1 MTGDGDGVIVESV
14 GGVVQAS
21 YYKIRCRF
29 EELLC
34 RLWGEICVCSK
45 SLPPMLGDGSNVD
58 LYKLF
63 MVVKGKGG
71 YDVVCES
78 KLWDLVAE
86 ESGLG
91 SSVGSS
97 VKLVYCKYLGALDA
111 WLKKVADSK
120 VAECGLV
127 DDRDKFGKQLME
139 LQAEVKGLFLDY
151 GDKKCV
157 EKLKGEFDGKGKDG
171 RKLCVKKGVRKGR
184 NRDVEMMDCVMNE
197 HSDGMTVTGE
207 VDGGKLS
214 AKLEFGVHVSDG
226 ENSTVGLVSGG
237 EKSDVEDGGLMLDIC
252 GGNGVS
258 SGHKRK
264 RKSMPSL
271 LSWVT
276 SIAKNPGH
284 PAVGSLPDKSK
295 WKSNN
300 NNQEAWKQVLSFRE
314 AVFYKRHFDSS
325 IEQQNWRI
333 SYHFGFSLLLVTIL
347 NALNGFFCAKWQ
359 SNLLYSIFDGFFLF
373 ALFGRHGHNG
383 RGSSALQVEHPAIRI
398 TLSLIQDSAILQVEN
413 KNQRMHPFMYDDHSG
428 GSYNLRER
436 LRCDQRLLLAKAKAA
451 AQSSSGSSRG
461 SRDLDRTPSPHT
473 RDRVEKQL
481 VDSGIDGCPEVRT
494 PVGPSHQ
501 AKVPEWTCITSES
514 DSKWLGTQI
523 WPSQK
528 GNSRILIERD
538 PIGKG
543 RQDTCGCSV
552 PGSVECVRFHIAEK
566 RGRVRLE
573 LGGAF
578 YLWNFDKIGE
588 EVKDL
593 WTEEEE
599 KRFKDVVGP
608 DPLPEGY
615 YFWDHIFRSF
625 PKKSRADLVSYYFN
639 VFLLQRRAYQNRHT
653 PEDIDSDDDE
663 AEDGLRNVFGHQTQ
677 KSGRSILTPKKS
689 ATRRKK

>member
-1 MTGDGDGVIVESV
+1 MAGDSNDVIVESV

-21 YYKIRCRF
+21 YYNIRCRF

-34 RLWGEICVCSK
+34 RLWGEICVRSR

-78 KLWDLVAE
+78 KLWDLVAK

-97 VKLVYCKYLGALDA
+97 VKLVYRKYLGALDA

-139 LQAEVKGLFLDY
+139 LQAEVKGLLLFDY
-151 GDKKCV
+151 ADNKCV
-157 EKLKGEFDGKGKDG
+157 GKLKGEFDGEGKDG
-171 RKLCVKKGVRKGR
+171 RNLCVKKRVQNGG
-184 NRDVEMMDCVMNE
+184 NCDVEMMDGVVNE

-207 VDGGKLS
+207 VDGGKLY
-214 AKLEFGVHVSDG
+214 AKLGFGVHVSDG
-226 ENSTVGLVSGG
+226 ENSTVGLVCGG
-237 EKSDVEDGGLMLDIC
+237 KSDVED

-264 RKSMPSL
+264 RESMPGL

-295 WKSNN
+295 WKSNS
-300 NNQEAWKQVLSFRE
+300 NQESWKQVLSFRG
-314 AVFYKRHFDSS
+314 AVFYKRRFDSS
-325 IEQQNWRI
+325 IEQQNWL
-333 SYHFGFSLLLVTIL
+333 HFLMASAFLPFLAAMAMMDMAVNSGTTVHYCSFSEQILGAVVMLLLV
-347 NALNGFFCAKWQ
+347 
-359 SNLLYSIFDGFFLF
+359 
-373 ALFGRHGHNG
+373 
-383 RGSSALQVEHPAIRI
+383 ALQFCIACGATCDKDNSKP
-398 TLSLIQDSAILQVEN
+398 IQDSANLQVRN
-413 KNQRMHPFMYDDHSG
+413 QNQRMHPFMYDDHSG

-436 LRCDQRLLLAKAKAA
+436 LRHDKRLLLAKAKAT
-451 AQSSSGSSRG
+451 AQNSSGSSRG
-461 SRDLDRTPSPHT
+461 SRDFDRTPSPQT
-473 RDRVEKQL
+473 RDHAEKQL

-494 PVGPSHQ
+494 IVGPSHQ
-501 AKVPEWTCITSES
+501 AEVPEWTCITSES

-528 GNSRILIERD
+528 GNLRLLIERD

-543 RQDTCGCSV
+543 RQHTCGCSV

-566 RGRVRLE
+566 RGKVKLE

-588 EVKDL
+588 EVKHL
-593 WTEEEE
+593 WTKEEE

-615 YFWDHIFRSF
+615 YFWDHIFRAF

-653 PEDIDSDDDE
+653 PEDVDSDDDE

-677 KSGRSILTPKKS
+677 KSRCSILTPKKS
-689 ATRRKK
+689 ATKRKK

>member
-1 MTGDGDGVIVESV
+1 MAGDSNDVIVESV

-21 YYKIRCRF
+21 YYNIRCRF

-34 RLWGEICVCSK
+34 RLWGEICVRSR

-78 KLWDLVAE
+78 KLWDLVAK

-97 VKLVYCKYLGALDA
+97 VKLVYRKYLGALDA

-139 LQAEVKGLFLDY
+139 LQAEVKGLLLFDY
-151 GDKKCV
+151 ADNKCV
-157 EKLKGEFDGKGKDG
+157 GKLKGEFDGEGKDG
-171 RKLCVKKGVRKGR
+171 RNLCVKKRVQNGG
-184 NRDVEMMDCVMNE
+184 NCDVEMMDGVVNE

-207 VDGGKLS
+207 VDGGKLY
-214 AKLEFGVHVSDG
+214 AKLGFGVHVSDG
-226 ENSTVGLVSGG
+226 ENSTVGLVCGG
-237 EKSDVEDGGLMLDIC
+237 KSDVED

-264 RKSMPSL
+264 RESMPGL

-295 WKSNN
+295 WKSNS
-300 NNQEAWKQVLSFRE
+300 NQESWKQVLSFRG
-314 AVFYKRHFDSS
+314 AVFYKRRFDSS
-325 IEQQNWRI
+325 IEQQNW
-333 SYHFGFSLLLVTIL
+333 L
-347 NALNGFFCAKWQ
+347 
-359 SNLLYSIFDGFFLF
+359 
-373 ALFGRHGHNG
+373 
-383 RGSSALQVEHPAIRI
+383 
-398 TLSLIQDSAILQVEN
+398 
-413 KNQRMHPFMYDDHSG
+413 NQRMHPFMYDDHSG

-436 LRCDQRLLLAKAKAA
+436 LRHDKRLLLAKAKAT
-451 AQSSSGSSRG
+451 AQNSSGSSRG
-461 SRDLDRTPSPHT
+461 SRDFDRTPSPQT
-473 RDRVEKQL
+473 RDHAEKQL

-494 PVGPSHQ
+494 IVGPSHQ
-501 AKVPEWTCITSES
+501 AEVPEWTCITSES

-528 GNSRILIERD
+528 GNLRLLIERD

-543 RQDTCGCSV
+543 RQHTCGCSV

-566 RGRVRLE
+566 RGKVKLE

-588 EVKDL
+588 EVKHL
-593 WTEEEE
+593 WTKEEE

-615 YFWDHIFRSF
+615 YFWDHIFRAF

-653 PEDIDSDDDE
+653 PEDVDSDDDE

-677 KSGRSILTPKKS
+677 KSRCSILTPKKS
-689 ATRRKK
+689 ATKRKK

>member
-1 MTGDGDGVIVESV
+1 MAGDGDGVIVESV

-21 YYKIRCRF
+21 YYNIRCRF

-34 RLWGEICVCSK
+34 RLWGEICVCSR

-97 VKLVYCKYLGALDA
+97 VKLVYRKYLGSLDA

-120 VAECGLV
+120 ATECGLV

-139 LQAEVKGLFLDY
+139 LQDEVKGLLLFDY
-151 GDKKCV
+151 ADNKCV
-157 EKLKGEFDGKGKDG
+157 EKLKGEFDGKGRDG
-171 RKLCVKKGVRKGR
+171 RKLCVKKRVQNGG
-184 NRDVEMMDCVMNE
+184 NRDVEMMDCVVNE

-214 AKLEFGVHVSDG
+214 AKLGFGVHVSDG

-237 EKSDVEDGGLMLDIC
+237 EKSDVDDGGLMLGVC
-252 GGNGVS
+252 GGNGAS

-264 RKSMPSL
+264 RESMPGL

-276 SIAKNPGH
+276 SIAENPGH

-295 WKSNN
+295 WKSNS
-300 NNQEAWKQVLSFRE
+300 NQAAWKQVLSFRE
-314 AVFYKRHFDSS
+314 AVFYKRRFDSS
-325 IEQQNWRI
+325 IEQQNW
-333 SYHFGFSLLLVTIL
+333 L
-347 NALNGFFCAKWQ
+347 
-359 SNLLYSIFDGFFLF
+359 
-373 ALFGRHGHNG
+373 
-383 RGSSALQVEHPAIRI
+383 
-398 TLSLIQDSAILQVEN
+398 
-413 KNQRMHPFMYDDHSG
+413 NQRMHPFMYDDHSG

-436 LRCDQRLLLAKAKAA
+436 LRHDKRLLLAKAKAA
-451 AQSSSGSSRG
+451 AQSSSGSSKG
-461 SRDLDRTPSPHT
+461 SRDLDRTPSPHA
-473 RDRVEKQL
+473 RDRAEKQL
-481 VDSGIDGCPEVRT
+481 VDSGIDGCPEVCT

-501 AKVPEWTCITSES
+501 AEVPEWTCITSES

-528 GNSRILIERD
+528 GNSRLLIERD
-538 PIGKG
+538 RVGKG

-566 RGRVRLE
+566 RGRVKLE

-588 EVKDL
+588 EVKHL
-593 WTEEEE
+593 WTKEEE

-653 PEDIDSDDDE
+653 PEDVDSDDDE

-677 KSGRSILTPKKS
+677 KSRCSILTPKKS
-689 ATRRKK
+689 ATKRKK